1 MVHTQSRKL
10 VGMVASCLGASLLGV
25 AAVPAHA
32 DSVRSEQWH
41 LDAMRAEEMWESST
55 GEGITVAVVDSGVDS
70 ELPDLRG
77 QVLDGKDFTDREGN
91 ERDDFDGHGSRM
103 AAVIAGTG
111 KRPDDKASFGLA
123 PGAKI
128 LPLRVPLG
136 GEAEDLTEGTRYF
149 SRTVGSAIRYAAD
162 SEARIINI
170 SLAGHAESA
179 ARREFS
185 AAVAYAISKGKLIF
199 AGVGNSAKRDNP
211 VLYPAATPGVVG
223 VAATD
228 RKGATT
234 EESEYGPQVDLA
246 APGEDIVTACPGGTE
261 VCVTHGTSDA
271 TALASASA
279 ALIWAKYPDWTAN
292 QVLRVMINTAS
303 GAKSGKKRTDYI
315 GYGIVRPRITLKEP
329 GDPGPADV
337 YPIPGELEP
346 VSSEPGSSGAVQE
359 GQEPQ
364 AAGGVGGDGGDTALW
379 VGLGLG
385 AAALIGG
392 GAAAAVVVARRR
404 RGAAGSAQPPV
415 AVPYQ
420 QQAPYPHPYP
430 HAQVSPQAPQQ
441 SYGAPPWTPDPPGSP
456 GAAASPSAAPPGAS
470 YPPPAGGTYPPGSGG
485 GPGPQARS

>member
-1 MVHTQSRKL
+1 MVNTQGRTL
-10 VGMVASCLGASLLGV
+10 VAMVASCLGVCLLGV
-25 AAVPAHA
+25 AGVPAHA
-32 DSVRSEQWH
+32 ASVRSEQWH
-41 LDAMRAEEMWESST
+41 LDAMRADEMWKSST
-55 GEGITVAVVDSGVDS
+55 GNGVTVAVIDSGVDA

-77 QVLDGKDFTDREGN
+77 QVLDGKDFTDRKGD
-91 ERDDFDGHGSRM
+91 ERDDFNGHGTRM

-111 KRPDDKASFGLA
+111 KRRDEKASFGLA

-136 GEAEDLTEGTRYF
+136 GEVEDLTEGTRYF

-162 SEARIINI
+162 SEAEIINI

-185 AAVAYAISKGKLIF
+185 EAVKYATSKGKLIF
-199 AGVGNSAKRDNP
+199 AGVGNSAERDNP

-228 RKGATT
+228 RKGETT

-279 ALIWAKYPDWTAN
+279 ALIWAKYPDWTAH
-292 QVLRVMINTAS
+292 QVLRVMMNTAS

-315 GYGIVRPRITLKEP
+315 GYGIVRPRIALKEP

-346 VSSEPGSSGAVQE
+346 VSSEPGSSGSARERQ
-359 GQEPQ
+359 GAQ
-364 AAGGVGGDGGDTALW
+364 AAGGAGGDGGDTALW

-392 GAAAAVVVARRR
+392 GVVVARR

-420 QQAPYPHPYP
+420 QQAPHPYP
-430 HAQVSPQAPQQ
+430 HAQQVSPQAPQQ
-441 SYGAPPWTPDPPGSP
+441 SYGAPPWTPDPPGPPGSP
-456 GAAASPSAAPPGAS
+456 GAAAPPSTAPPGAS
-470 YPPPAGGTYPPGSGG
+470 YPPPADGTYPPGSGG
-485 GPGPQARS
+485 GPGSQPRP

>member
-1 MVHTQSRKL
+1 MRA
-10 VGMVASCLGASLLGV
+10 VAAGCLGALMLGG
-25 AAVPAHA
+25 AGTPAIA
-32 DSVRSEQWH
+32 EPARSDQWH
-41 LDAMRAEEMWESST
+41 LDAMRADEMWRTSK
-55 GEGITVAVVDSGVDS
+55 GKGITVAVIDSGVDS
-70 ELPDLRG
+70 SLTDLQG
-77 QVLDGKDFTDREGN
+77 QVLPGKDLSGQEGGAH
-91 ERDDFDGHGSRM
+91 DDYDGHGTGM
-103 AAVIAGTG
+103 AALIAGTG
-111 KRPDDKASFGLA
+111 KRADSKATLGLA
-123 PGAKI
+123 PESKI
-128 LPLRVPLG
+128 LPVRIRDGLKERA
-136 GEAEDLTEGTRYF
+136 GEQREQF
-149 SRTVGSAIRYAAD
+149 SLKVSEAIRYAAD
-162 SEARIINI
+162 SEAEIINI
-170 SLAGHAESA
+170 SLALPANA
-179 ARREFS
+179 AQQKRL
-185 AAVAYAISKGKLIF
+185 ADAVRYAIRKDKLVF
-199 AGVGNSAKRDNP
+199 AGVGNSAERDNP
-211 VLYPAATPGVVG
+211 VLFPAATPGVVG

-228 RKGATT
+228 KKGKTT

-246 APGEDIVTACPGGTE
+246 APGEDIVAACPGGTE

-404 RGAAGSAQPPV
+404 RGAAGSAQPLV
-415 AVPYQ
+415 AMPYQ
-420 QQAPYPHPYP
+420 QQTPHPYP
-430 HAQVSPQAPQQ
+430 HAQQVSPPQAPQQ